1 MSLQIDPQVNPYSL
15 SADNRSYLKDQME
28 KVSRSFAVVV
38 ECVEQPMRSYL
49 ATAYLLCRVADNI
62 EDCTESYEWRISCF
76 NDFLSLL
83 NDPSLAEKIL
93 KTWSTSPWQGLTPSE
108 RDLVTLVK
116 GKELWQIYAR
126 IPGPYREIIHRWTKT
141 MVQGMICLNERRC
154 APDFFARQGIQVIKT
169 LQDYDEYCFIV
180 AGTVGH
186 MTTEMAIIFY
196 SIDPKASARLID
208 ISETCGRALQKTNI
222 LKDFLQ
228 DLERGYCFL
237 PDEWLEQIAYL
248 PLSFGGASPEWK
260 AMVYGNVLGEL
271 STAMDYILALP
282 EHAIGYRMAC
292 LLCLL
297 PALQTNHLAGRESQ
311 KLFTANH
318 MYKISR
324 AAMMECLLDSRRMVT
339 DNGLLQSHCDRL
351 LTETKYSFKGIL

>member
-1 MSLQIDPQVNPYSL
+1 M
-15 SADNRSYLKDQME
+15 A
-28 KVSRSFAVVV
+28 
-38 ECVEQPMRSYL
+38 
-49 ATAYLLCRVADNI
+49 
-62 EDCTESYEWRISCF
+62 
-76 NDFLSLL
+76 
-83 NDPSLAEKIL
+83 
-93 KTWSTSPWQGLTPSE
+93 
-108 RDLVTLVK
+108 
-116 GKELWQIYAR
+116 
-126 IPGPYREIIHRWTKT
+126 
-141 MVQGMICLNERRC
+141 
-154 APDFFARQGIQVIKT
+154 
-169 LQDYDEYCFIV
+169 
-180 AGTVGH
+180 
-186 MTTEMAIIFY
+186 TEMAIIFY
-196 SIDPKASARLID
+196 SIDPEASARLID
-208 ISETCGRALQKTNI
+208 TSETCGRALQKTNI